1 MDMGDLAVPG
11 GEEVPHRLKLP
22 WHGGAAEV
30 KASDHGGSAQA
41 NSTDLI
47 YHRPEAFS
55 GEALIEEG
63 ARVVYHAAY
72 GEQNATVV
80 SVHYGDDS
88 PYYTIRLD
96 GQQDA
101 GVAQRELQT
110 VRDRITPMDPP
121 VDQAVAV

>member
-1 MDMGDLAVPG
+1 MYALVG
-11 GEEVPHRLKLP
+11 
-22 WHGGAAEV
+22 
-30 KASDHGGSAQA
+30 SGGSAQA
-41 NSTDLI
+41 NSNDLI
-47 YHRPEAFS
+47 QRRPEAFS
-55 GEALIEEG
+55 GEALRVLEEG

-110 VRDRITPMDPP
+110 ERDRITPMDPP